1 MVSKIRAM
9 NINSKKIGFKAIG
22 RSCGVMDKAL
32 DFKSQALKVRAP
44 VRETYNFFSLI
55 LFFRKPPYFHMPL
68 FLKNL

>member
-9 NINSKKIGFKAIG
+9 NINSRKIGFKAFS
-22 RSCGVMDKAL
+22 RSCGVMDK
-32 DFKSQALKVRAP
+32 ALKVRAP